1 MIRNSKN
8 KMDSPKYSYPNP
20 LKGYKNKTSQ
30 NALMQIHK
38 KYLKLLTFLFFLSI
52 IIIEDERPQ

>member
-38 KYLKLLTFLFFLSI
+38 KYSALRNKNFSQKCL
-52 IIIEDERPQ
+52 IE